1 MALPFSPTTNFPHTG
16 RQICRQALRCRG
28 QPIDGG
34 QAAATDSQ
42 YVATTQPIPQTVSD
56 RARWVFPTAVDS
68 ATVARLVQ
76 DAQIAPWVAECLVR
90 RGLSEPETATRF
102 LQPRLRSLSDP
113 FLLPAM
119 DAAVSRILAAVEKR
133 ERIVLYGDYDVDGVT
148 SLTMLTLLLRAY
160 GAQVATFLPHRVDE
174 GYGLSADGIARC
186 VEEHRPQLL
195 IAVDCGTTSVAE
207 ITRLRDLGLDV
218 VVLDH
223 HEPKDSLPPAVA
235 IVNPKLGQ
243 SRKSEVGT
251 QKEAAD
257 DLSDFRLPTSDFG
270 YLCSAGIAFKFAHA
284 MLKRQPLQGFDIKE
298 LLDLA
303 AIGTVADVVPL
314 VEENRIFVRAGLD
327 RIAQS
332 RRPGIRALV
341 EVAALRPPF
350 SAKDIGFGIGPRLN
364 AAGRLDSAS
373 AALELLLTDDPKRAQ
388 SLARSLDQQN
398 RERRTIED
406 EVLGMAGAQ
415 ITSLYDSGS
424 ESAIVVGGAGWH
436 PGVVGIVAS
445 RLQRRFHRPTFVIGF
460 DAMGI
465 GKGSGRSIEGFS
477 LVAALTR
484 CATLLEKFGGHEM
497 AAGLT
502 MRQEN
507 LGAFRE
513 AFAQVAREML
523 TAEQLQRTLR
533 LDAELHL
540 TDLNLNLL
548 DEHDALQPFGTA
560 NHQPVFF
567 TRGVTL
573 GGEPRLMKD
582 KHWSFNFRQA
592 CRERSAIREECRA
605 VWWNAAEEILP
616 PLPWDIAYTV
626 SRNEWNGNVSVQME
640 LRDVRAAAM

>member
-1 MALPFSPTTNFPHTG
+1 M
-16 RQICRQALRCRG
+16 
-28 QPIDGG
+28 
-34 QAAATDSQ
+34 
-42 YVATTQPIPQTVSD
+42 SD
-56 RARWVFPTAVDS
+56 RARWILPTAADA
-68 ATVARLVQ
+68 ATIERLMR
-76 DAQIAPWVAECLVR
+76 DAQIAPWAAQCLVR
-90 RGLSEPETATRF
+90 RGLSEPETAARF
-102 LQPRLRSLSDP
+102 LQPRLRTLSDP

-119 DAAVSRILAAVEKR
+119 DVAVTRMLAAVEKR
-133 ERIVLYGDYDVDGVT
+133 ERVVLYGDYDVDGVT

-207 ITRLRDLGLDV
+207 ITRLRDSGIDV

-223 HEPKDSLPPAVA
+223 HEPKELLPPAIA
-235 IVNPKLGQ
+235 IVNPKVRNENGAGD
-243 SRKSEVGT
+243 GT
-251 QKEAAD
+251 NDSAFLTPHSA
-257 DLSDFRLPTSDFG
+257 FA
-270 YLCSAGIAFKFAHA
+270 YLCSAGIAFKVAHA
-284 MLKRQPLQGFDIKE
+284 MLKRQPLAGFDIKE
-298 LLDLA
+298 LLELA

-332 RRPGIRALV
+332 RRPGIRAIV

-406 EVLGMAGAQ
+406 EVLGKAGAQ
-415 ITSLYDSGS
+415 ITSLYDPGS

-445 RLQRRFHRPTFVIGF
+445 RLQRRFHRPTFVVGF

-477 LVAALTR
+477 LVAALGK
-484 CATLLEKFGGHEM
+484 CAPLLEKFGGHEM

-507 LGAFRE
+507 LVAFRE
-513 AFAQVAREML
+513 AFALAAREML
-523 TAEQLQRTLR
+523 TTDQLQRTLR
-533 LDAELHL
+533 LDAELRL
-540 TDLNLNLL
+540 SDLDLNLL
-548 DEHDALQPFGTA
+548 DEHDALQPFGTS

-567 TRGVTL
+567 TRSVTL
-573 GGEPRLMKD
+573 AGEPRLMKD
-582 KHWSFNFRQA
+582 KHWSFTFRQLDA
-592 CRERSAIREECRA
+592 NSSRSRSQCRA

-626 SRNEWNGNVSVQME
+626 ARNEWNGRTDVQLE
-640 LRDVRAAAM
+640 IRDVRAAR

>member
-1 MALPFSPTTNFPHTG
+1 M
-16 RQICRQALRCRG
+16 
-28 QPIDGG
+28 
-34 QAAATDSQ
+34 
-42 YVATTQPIPQTVSD
+42 SD
-56 RARWVFPTAVDS
+56 RARWIFPAAADA
-68 ATVARLVQ
+68 ATIERLVR
-76 DAQIAPWVAECLVR
+76 DAQIAPWVAQCLVR
-90 RGLSEPETATRF
+90 RGLSEAETATRF
-102 LQPRLRSLSDP
+102 LQPRLRTLSDP

-119 DAAVSRILAAVEKR
+119 DAAVTRVVAAVENR

-148 SLTMLTLLLRAY
+148 SLTMLTLVLRAY

-207 ITRLRDLGLDV
+207 ISRLREAGVDT

-223 HEPKDSLPPAVA
+223 HEPKDELPPAVA
-235 IVNPKLGQ
+235 IVNPKLGD
-243 SRKSEVGT
+243 G
-251 QKEAAD
+251 
-257 DLSDFRLPTSDFG
+257 FH
-270 YLCSAGIAFKFAHA
+270 YLCSAGLAFKFAHA
-284 MLKRQPLQGFDIKE
+284 MLKRQPLAGFDIKE

-341 EVAALRPPF
+341 EVAALRPPI
-350 SAKDIGFGIGPRLN
+350 SAKDIGFGLGPRLN

-373 AALELLLTDDPKRAQ
+373 AALELLLTDDPARAQ

-406 EVLGMAGAQ
+406 EVLGKAGAQ
-415 ITSLYDSGS
+415 ITSLYDPGS

-445 RLQRRFHRPTFVIGF
+445 RLQRRYHRPTFVIGF
-460 DAMGI
+460 DPMGV

-477 LVAALTR
+477 LVAALGR
-484 CATLLEKFGGHEM
+484 CAPLLEKFGGHEM

-507 LGAFRE
+507 LEAFRE
-513 AFAQVAREML
+513 AFAHAAREMI
-523 TAEQLQRTLR
+523 TADQLQRTLR
-533 LDAELHL
+533 LDAELRL
-540 TDLNLNLL
+540 SDLDLNLL

-592 CRERSAIREECRA
+592 RSQGRA
-605 VWWNAAEEILP
+605 VWWNAADETLP

-626 SRNEWNGNVSVQME
+626 SRNEWNGRTDVQLE
-640 LRDVRAAAM
+640 IRGVRSAG